1 MHDPFEASLKALLNT
16 PANAQDEEGDD
27 QARLHRVLKTAN
39 RQVGAGA
46 LFDLIGRHWMAALL
60 LALGNGAPHLK
71 PRSRRTRR
79 AAESSPEI
87 LK

>member
-46 LFDLIGRHWMAALL
+46 LFDLIGRHWAS
-60 LALGNGAPHLK
+60 APL
-71 PRSRRTRR
+71 
-79 AAESSPEI
+79 I
-87 LK
+87 

>member
-1 MHDPFEASLKALLNT
+1 MHDPFEASLKALLST

-46 LFDLIGRHWMAALL
+46 LFDLIGRHWVSVLL

-79 AAESSPEI
+79 SESSPEI

>member
-16 PANAQDEEGDD
+16 PADAQDEEGDD

-46 LFDLIGRHWMAALL
+46 LFDLIGRHWVSVLL
-60 LALGNGAPHLK
+60 LALGNGTPHLK

-79 AAESSPEI
+79 SESSPEI

>member
-46 LFDLIGRHWMAALL
+46 LFDLIGRHWASALL

-71 PRSRRTRR
+71 PRTRRTARR
-79 AAESSPEI
+79 EFLPEI

>member
-46 LFDLIGRHWMAALL
+46 LFDLIGRHWASALL
-60 LALGNGAPHLK
+60 LALGTGAPHLK
-71 PRSRRTRR
+71 PRSRRTARS
-79 AAESSPEI
+79 ESSPEI

>member
-1 MHDPFEASLKALLNT
+1 
-16 PANAQDEEGDD
+16 
-27 QARLHRVLKTAN
+27 V
-39 RQVGAGA
+39 
-46 LFDLIGRHWMAALL
+46 LL

-79 AAESSPEI
+79 SESSPEI

>member
-16 PANAQDEEGDD
+16 PARPQDEEGDD

-46 LFDLIGRHWMAALL
+46 LFDLIGRHWVSALL
-60 LALGNGAPHLK
+60 MALGNGAPHLK
-71 PRSRRTRR
+71 PRSRRSGRTGPSSRR
-79 AAESSPEI
+79 S
-87 LK
+87 